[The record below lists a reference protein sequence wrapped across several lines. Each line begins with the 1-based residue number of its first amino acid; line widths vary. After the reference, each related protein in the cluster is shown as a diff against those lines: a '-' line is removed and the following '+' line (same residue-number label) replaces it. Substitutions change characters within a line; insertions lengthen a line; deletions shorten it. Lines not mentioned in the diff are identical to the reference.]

1 MNKFAIRL
9 LTLAIF
15 AMASAAVPMSA
26 PAKAA
31 TENSTTA
38 KKKHKKMNPESGQM
52 RAPAT
57 SSQYPPNM
65 SEDPSRRVSY

>member
-1 MNKFAIRL
+1 MRKSAIRL
-9 LTLAIF
+9 LTLAMF
-15 AMASAAVPMSA
+15 AMASAAVYVAA

-31 TENSTTA
+31 TENGTAA
-38 KKKHKKMNPESGQM
+38 KKKHKKVHSESGQM

-65 SEDPSRRVSY
+65 SDDPNRKISY